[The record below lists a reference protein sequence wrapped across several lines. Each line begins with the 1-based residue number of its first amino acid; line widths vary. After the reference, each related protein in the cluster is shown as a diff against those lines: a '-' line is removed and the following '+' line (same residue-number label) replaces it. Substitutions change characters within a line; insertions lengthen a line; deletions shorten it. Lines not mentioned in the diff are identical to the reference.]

1 MTQEQADI
9 LISELQYLNRT
20 LKDLLE
26 HLRPRVEVG
35 FSPVTCEYVGSH
47 SWG

>member
-9 LISELQYLNRT
+9 LISELRDLNRT

-26 HLRPRVEVG
+26 RLTPPPAVG
-35 FSPVTCEYVGSH
+35 FAEVTHEYVGSH

>member
-1 MTQEQADI
+1 MTQEQVDV
-9 LISELQYLNRT
+9 LISELQDLNRT

-26 HLRPRVEVG
+26 HLQPRVEVG
-35 FSPVTCEYVGSH
+35 FSPVTYECVGSH